1 MNRFP
6 RRALAAGIVA
16 ACVGAPASAAAP
28 VAVAI
33 DAVHPGP
40 VISKYVYGQFAEHLG
55 TGIYGGLWVGPG
67 SAIPNTRGWR
77 NDVVGALKAL
87 HVPLVRWPGGCFAD
101 QYHWRDGIGPRA
113 RRPVRINTNWG
124 GVDETNAVGT
134 DEFFDLV
141 GQLGADAYVNG
152 NLGSGTARE
161 MSEWMEYMT
170 AAGNSSLARL
180 RARNGHPAPYKVA
193 FFGIGNEAWGCGGNM
208 RPEQYAD
215 AYRRFATF
223 VHPGAGND
231 TRFIA
236 AGGHDDDTSWTDYLS
251 QHVYG
256 WGVRADGI
264 SFHYYTSPGPDKNG
278 KYGATG
284 FDESRWI
291 QTLSQTRRM
300 EDFIANNVARLDAHD
315 PQKKLMFA
323 VDEWG
328 TWYDAEEGSKPGFLQ
343 QQNTLRDA
351 LVAALNF
358 NIFHAHADRVR
369 MTSIAQMVNVL
380 QAMIRT
386 DGGKMVLTPT
396 YHVFRMYVPFQDAVS
411 VPLKLANNP
420 PYTFGGVTI
429 PAVSASAA
437 RGKDGRLYL
446 ALVNAN
452 PRETAD
458 VDVGVGGA
466 GASAASG
473 TVLTAAAMDA
483 HNTFAAPRAVAPAP
497 FAARAAHGRLVLH
510 LPAKSVAVVALHE

>member
-1 MNRFP
+1 MTTMKNLKSSI
-6 RRALAAGIVA
+6 LAA
-16 ACVGAPASAAAP
+16 SLAAAF
-28 VAVAI
+28 AVTAAAAEVGVTL
-33 DAVHPGP
+33 DPAHPGP

-55 TGIYGGLWVGPG
+55 TGIYGGLWVGPD

-124 GVDETNAVGT
+124 GVDEDNAVGT

-264 SFHYYTSPGPDKNG
+264 SFHYYTSPGADKNG

-291 QTLSQTRRM
+291 QTLSQTERM
-300 EDFIANNVARLDAHD
+300 EAFIANNVAKLDAHD
-315 PQKKLMFA
+315 PRKKLMFA

-386 DGGKMVLTPT
+386 DGGRMVLTPT
-396 YHVFRMYVPFQDAVS
+396 YHVFKMYVPFQDAVS

-437 RGKDGRLYL
+437 RGKDGKLYL
-446 ALVNAN
+446 ALVNTN

-458 VDVGVGGA
+458 VDVGGTGA
-466 GASAASG
+466 TAASG

-483 HNTFAAPRAVAPAP
+483 HNTFAAPHAVAPAP

-510 LPAKSVAVVALHE
+510 LPAKSVAVVALRE